1 MEFLHIFVSK
11 MSQIK
16 CAIKLNMFIYLKLEI
31 QFLWKNIKAGESK
44 EKQKKP
50 SFALLYS
57 QSWLGETV
65 VIMLTR
71 STLWSLI
78 EFLLKFHI
86 FVSYFSW
93 N

>member
-1 MEFLHIFVSK
+1 

-57 QSWLGETV
+57 QSWLGENSCDHV
-65 VIMLTR
+65 NEIYFVKLNRVLT
-71 STLWSLI
+71 
-78 EFLLKFHI
+78 
-86 FVSYFSW
+86 
-93 N
+93 